1 MSPPVNDGVDYP
13 LGKQRAA
20 TGFDLT
26 SGYAGTSAERS
37 VVDAV
42 VAPAMGVP
50 LDRVPDV
57 ASLLFGPLARG
68 AEVSLR

>member
-1 MSPPVNDGVDYP
+1 
-13 LGKQRAA
+13 
-20 TGFDLT
+20 
-26 SGYAGTSAERS
+26 